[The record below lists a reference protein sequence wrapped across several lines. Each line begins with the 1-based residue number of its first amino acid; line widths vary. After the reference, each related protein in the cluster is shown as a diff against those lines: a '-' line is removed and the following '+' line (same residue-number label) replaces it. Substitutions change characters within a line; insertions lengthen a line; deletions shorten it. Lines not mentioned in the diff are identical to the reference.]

1 MIRLTTNSIYLK
13 SRILTAGLGLFAML
27 VAAQASAACM
37 NSLMPLGKK
46 SQTADSYQLVPAVY
60 KMNSR
65 TQAQVIRAS
74 DWDEGNKSI
83 VGLWEFQFDGFP
95 PDFGTQ
101 AWHSDGTEI
110 MFSGGPDPATGD
122 VCQGVWRRIDK
133 STYTL
138 NHIAIGYV
146 DADHRL
152 RIHFHAVVTIDGTGD
167 HYTGDYTADFYAVTP
182 ADPFLE
188 SEDNFLFS
196 GGGTMSGNRV
206 LPD

>member
-1 MIRLTTNSIYLK
+1 MIKLTTHCFHSK
-13 SRILTAGLGLFAML
+13 KRALTAVFGLFAMFA
-27 VAAQASAACM
+27 AAQAGASCM
-37 NSLMPLGKK
+37 NSLMPLGK
-46 SQTADSYQLVPAVY
+46 TAGMADPYQMVPAVY
-60 KMNSR
+60 DMNERVNAR
-65 TQAQVIRAS
+65 TFQTS
-74 DWDEGNKSI
+74 DWDEGNKPI
-83 VGLWEFQFDGFP
+83 VGLWEFRFDGFP

-152 RIHFHAVVTIDGTGD
+152 RIHFHATVTVDGTGD
-167 HYTGDYTADFYAVTP
+167 HYSGDYTADFYGVTP

-196 GGGTMSGNRV
+196 GAGTMSGDRV

>member
-1 MIRLTTNSIYLK
+1 MSNLTTKSFHLISRALK
-13 SRILTAGLGLFAML
+13 TVIVLFAL
-27 VAAQASAACM
+27 LAATQAGASCM
-37 NSLMPLGKK
+37 DNLAPLGRAAGNTDP
-46 SQTADSYQLVPAVY
+46 SQMLPAVY
-60 KMNSR
+60 EVNGGAK
-65 TQAQVIRAS
+65 TQALQVS

-83 VGLWEFQFDGFP
+83 VGLWEFQFDGVP
-95 PDFGTQ
+95 ADFGTQ

-110 MFSGGPDPATGD
+110 MFSGGPDPAGGD

-152 RIHFHAVVTIDGTGD
+152 RIHFHAVVTVDGTGD
-167 HYTGDYTADFYAVTP
+167 HYSGDYTADFYGVTP
-182 ADPFLE
+182 ADPFME
-188 SEDNFLFS
+188 SGDNFLFS
-196 GGGTMSGNRV
+196 GGGTMSGDRV

>member
-1 MIRLTTNSIYLK
+1 MTRLSIHDIHMK
-13 SRILTAGLGLFAML
+13 SRVMIAMFGLFAMF
-27 VAAQASAACM
+27 ATAQAGAACM
-37 NSLMPLGKK
+37 NSLMPLGK
-46 SQTADSYQLVPAVY
+46 SATTANPPQLVPALY
-60 KMNSR
+60 ETNSR
-65 TQAQVIRAS
+65 AEAQVLQAS

-138 NHIAIGYV
+138 NHIAFGYV

-152 RIHFHAVVTIDGTGD
+152 RIHFHATVTIDGTGD
-167 HYTGDYTADFYAVTP
+167 HYSGDYTADFYGVTP

-188 SEDNFLFS
+188 SDDNFLFS

-206 LPD
+206 MPD

>member
-1 MIRLTTNSIYLK
+1 MIKLTSNDMCLK
-13 SRILTAGLGLFAML
+13 HKILTAGIGLFAMFA
-27 VAAQASAACM
+27 AAQASAACM
-37 NSLMPLGKK
+37 NNLMPLGKK
-46 SQTADSYQLVPAVY
+46 AGTADSYQVVPAVY
-60 KMNSR
+60 DLNDRANAMPL
-65 TQAQVIRAS
+65 QAG

-83 VGLWEFQFDGFP
+83 VGLWEFQFDGVP
-95 PDFGTQ
+95 ADFGTQ
-101 AWHSDGTEI
+101 TWHSDGTEI
-110 MFSGGPDPATGD
+110 MFSGGPDPAGGD

-152 RIHFHAVVTIDGTGD
+152 RIHFHAVVTVDGTGD
-167 HYTGDYTADFYAVTP
+167 HYSGDYTADFYGVTP

-188 SEDNFLFS
+188 SGDNFLFS
-196 GGGTMSGNRV
+196 GGGTMTGDRV

>member
-1 MIRLTTNSIYLK
+1 MIKLTSNVINLKHRL
-13 SRILTAGLGLFAML
+13 LTVGMGLFA
-27 VAAQASAACM
+27 VFAAAQASAACV
-37 NSLMPLGKK
+37 NSLLPLSKK
-46 SQTADSYQLVPAVY
+46 ADTADVYQMVPAVY
-60 KMNSR
+60 EMNSR
-65 TQAQVIRAS
+65 AKEKALMAS

-110 MFSGGPDPATGD
+110 MFSGGPDPASGD

-167 HYTGDYTADFYAVTP
+167 HYSGDYTADFYGVTP
-182 ADPFLE
+182 ADPFQE